1 MTWRIMKIIFTER
14 GFYCTGFSVQTG
26 REETMEKG
34 FEEIVEEE
42 NDKEDSENDRKKK
55 RPNAGDQASRMKT
68 MM

>member
-26 REETMEKG
+26 REETTEKG
-34 FEEIVEEE
+34 FEEIVEEEE

-55 RPNAGDQASRMKT
+55 KT
-68 MM
+68 KCR